1 MNILLVMIPL
11 SILFALGAGVAFFW
25 AVDHDQFDD
34 LDTPKLLPL
43 LDEPPAPIVAD
54 GVPQPVAATASAPAA
69 SPTTGTADAAAS
81 PTAGVADTAA
91 PHA

>member
-43 LDEPPAPIVAD
+43 LDDPAPALD
-54 GVPQPVAATASAPAA
+54 AAPDTAPDAPAPRA
-69 SPTTGTADAAAS
+69 
-81 PTAGVADTAA
+81 
-91 PHA
+91 